1 MLLRLAHLSL
11 LLALRHYLSGPIDIP
26 TAQPGDLLK
35 VEFLALGPLDG
46 DEW

>member
-1 MLLRLAHLSL
+1 MTFS
-11 LLALRHYLSGPIDIP
+11 HYLSGPIDIP